1 MIPVTSLYK
10 VYPGWSECMSA
21 RALRLIGKPKFGR
34 EKCKCSA
41 STFSRGEPFARNSF
55 QIEGISGRL
64 DWGPGEARRDF
75 LKMHIDQKTHAH
87 TTKLVSSEL
96 AGSET
101 YHIV

>member
-1 MIPVTSLYK
+1 M
-10 VYPGWSECMSA
+10 
-21 RALRLIGKPKFGR
+21 RALRLIGKPKFRR

-41 STFSRGEPFARNSF
+41 STFSREEPFARNSL
-55 QIEGISGRL
+55 QIEGISGPKRL

-96 AGSET
+96 AG
-101 YHIV
+101 